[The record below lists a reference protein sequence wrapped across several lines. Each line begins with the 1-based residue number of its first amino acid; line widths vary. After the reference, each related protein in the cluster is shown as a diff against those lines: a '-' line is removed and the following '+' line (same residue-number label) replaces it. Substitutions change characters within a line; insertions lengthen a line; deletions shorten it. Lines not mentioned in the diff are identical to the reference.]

1 MNPFKKIQNVPNKKA
16 FKREVF
22 LTICAVLIGGM
33 LIALSQP
40 SYAVRVSLKRVV
52 FDGSKRSEIL
62 TIINNSAEDR
72 TYRLGWRKFRMGTDA
87 ALKAIGENE
96 SANDILWADD
106 MIRYAPRRV
115 TIPAGGS
122 QQVRLLFRR
131 PAELQEAE
139 YRSHLWIVSEAKP
152 SSFDADPGNKQSV
165 KLAVQPAISLP
176 VFVRNGDLKAEV
188 NITDAKLTRTDK
200 GLNTTFTLNRTGTR
214 SVYGDVEFVCTD
226 QGQNTILHQVRGIAV
241 YMEVQTRNMKF
252 PIPMKTETAASCSN
266 INIIYRSTPE
276 DRDFKG
282 DVMAQAS
289 ASLQ

>member
-1 MNPFKKIQNVPNKKA
+1 M
-16 FKREVF
+16 
-22 LTICAVLIGGM
+22 
-33 LIALSQP
+33 
-40 SYAVRVSLKRVV
+40 
-52 FDGSKRSEIL
+52 
-62 TIINNSAEDR
+62 
-72 TYRLGWRKFRMGTDA
+72 
-87 ALKAIGENE
+87 
-96 SANDILWADD
+96 
-106 MIRYAPRRV
+106 
-115 TIPAGGS
+115 
-122 QQVRLLFRR
+122 
-131 PAELQEAE
+131 
-139 YRSHLWIVSEAKP
+139 
-152 SSFDADPGNKQSV
+152 
-165 KLAVQPAISLP
+165 QPAISLP

-252 PIPMKTETAASCSN
+252 PIPMKTETAASCNN

-276 DRDFKG
+276 DRDFQG